1 MSLDA
6 ESTPNDPVAALAGE
20 AFAKAVTTLARGH
33 MLTPFGVAR
42 SEAGVDRPQQF
53 VVSEA
58 GEIDVAESVEAAL
71 QWLED
76 EAPNADICM
85 IILDGYLSGEDGRID
100 ALVGRALSLKR
111 QLMVEIALPY
121 ESAEDDEGFEFSD
134 PQYRFSGVAEDGVEN
149 ETVNVNADAFDA
161 VFRNAFA
168 KHAPE

>member
-1 MSLDA
+1 MSIDA
-6 ESTPNDPVAALAGE
+6 EPTPNDPIAALAGE

-42 SEAGVDRPQQF
+42 SDAGVDRPQQF
-53 VVSEA
+53 IVSVA
-58 GEIDVAESVEAAL
+58 GKIDIAESVEAAL

-85 IILDGYLSGEDGRID
+85 IVLDGILSGDDNRID
-100 ALVGRALSLKR
+100 AIVGRALSLKR

-134 PQYRFSGVAEDGVEN
+134 PQYRFSGVAEDGAAVES
-149 ETVNVNADAFDA
+149 VNVDANAFDA

-168 KHAPE
+168 KHAPA

>member
-1 MSLDA
+1 MSDDA
-6 ESTPNDPVAALAGE
+6 ESTPNDPIAALAGE

-42 SEAGVDRPQQF
+42 SDAGVDQPQQF
-53 VVSEA
+53 VVTEA
-58 GEIDVAESVEAAL
+58 GKIDIAESVEAAL

-85 IILDGYLSGEDGRID
+85 IVLDGYFSSEEGRID
-100 ALVGRALSLKR
+100 AVVGRALSLKR

-134 PQYRFSGVAEDGVEN
+134 PEYRFSGVAEDGAKI
-149 ETVNVNADAFDA
+149 ETANVDAVAFDA
-161 VFRNAFA
+161 VFRRAFA
-168 KHAPE
+168 KHAPA

>member
-6 ESTPNDPVAALAGE
+6 EPTPNDAIAALAGE

-53 VVSEA
+53 VVTDA
-58 GEIDVAESVEAAL
+58 GKINVAESVEAAL

-76 EAPNADICM
+76 EATNADICM
-85 IILDGYLSGEDGRID
+85 IVLDGYFSDDDERID
-100 ALVGRALSLKR
+100 AVVGRAVSLKR
-111 QLMVEIALPY
+111 HLMVEIALPY

-134 PQYRFSGVAEDGVEN
+134 PQYRFSGVAEDGAEI
-149 ETVNVNADAFDA
+149 ERVNVNAEAFDA

-168 KHAPE
+168 KHAPA